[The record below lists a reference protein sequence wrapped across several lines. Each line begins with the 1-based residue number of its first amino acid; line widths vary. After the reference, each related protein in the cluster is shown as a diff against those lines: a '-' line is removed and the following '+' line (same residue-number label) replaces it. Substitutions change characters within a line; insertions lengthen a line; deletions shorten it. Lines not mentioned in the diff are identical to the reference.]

1 MKQLCLILILGFSI
15 ISHASDNRKEVYCE
29 GAVKARSASG
39 KVFDQG
45 QARIAFFLT
54 DHATIKNIRMVTKF
68 KKIKPQTIEAFESR
82 ASKRAIASG
91 KFKADLFNIGHN
103 GACQVGLGY
112 QGDLAKS
119 AQALSSWGMFMMGCG
134 NYGVVGNLKCQMK

>member
-1 MKQLCLILILGFSI
+1 MNKLCLILILGFSI
-15 ISHASDNRKEVYCE
+15 LGHTFESSKEVYCE
-29 GAVKARSASG
+29 GAVKARASNG

-45 QARIAFFLT
+45 QARIVFFLI

-112 QGDLAKS
+112 QGDLARS
-119 AQALSSWGMFMMGCG
+119 AQSLSSWGVFMMGCG